1 MDLDAFEERAAIKEF
16 CAGMSRFQAETE
28 AAAEQ
33 GLKRHEVLNEISKR
47 NSQQAPDQRSQVERH
62 DPHNLPGVQPA
73 QAEQV
78 GPVPVGDVQAGR
90 DCLALL
96 ALRNGGR

>member
-28 AAAEQ
+28 AAEEQ

-47 NSQQAPDQRSQVERH
+47 NSRQARDQRSQVERH
-62 DPHNLPGVQPA
+62 DADNMPGVQPA

-78 GPVPVGDVQAGR
+78 GPVSIRDVQAGR
-90 DCLALL
+90 DRMALL